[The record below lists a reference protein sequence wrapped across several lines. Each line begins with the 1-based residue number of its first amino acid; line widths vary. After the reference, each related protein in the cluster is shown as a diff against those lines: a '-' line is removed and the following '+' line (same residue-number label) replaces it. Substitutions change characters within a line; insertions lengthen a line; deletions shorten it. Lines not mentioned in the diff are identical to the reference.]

1 MPLNK
6 TVIGFRKG
14 IEVYI
19 IERIP
24 HTNSEKKVHEPSVQG
39 IVQL

>member
-24 HTNSEKKVHEPSVQG
+24 HTNSEKKYMSPQFRA
-39 IVQL
+39 